1 MERSDSM
8 GQRGQSTQV
17 IGYDGQ
23 NTGSNNSE
31 KIFLCDTPKSAK
43 CKSRTSKN
51 NTPGTVETPPPT
63 LPSCI
68 TNDDM
73 EISYEPENE
82 TEEKYRRLVETQN
95 VDMTYRTVRVDS
107 NLD

>member
-31 KIFLCDTPKSAK
+31 KIFHCDTPKSAK

-51 NTPGTVETPPPT
+51 NTPGTVETPPPP
-63 LPSCI
+63 LPSFI
-68 TNDDM
+68 TNDNM
-73 EISYEPENE
+73 EISNEPENETAE
-82 TEEKYRRLVETQN
+82 TEEKYRGLVET
-95 VDMTYRTVRVDS
+95 
-107 NLD
+107 